1 LRNNEIIEYSGVHDL
16 GSRLSCDTLIDPIC
30 CHLNIKKRCHLEFF
44 LKAKQCFFY
53 QLSGLLLD
61 PSSQLNRLDHVKT
74 TSTRV
79 NFKLRVSKMLDR
91 EGSRLVHWIIFNNNV
106 K

>member
-1 LRNNEIIEYSGVHDL
+1 M
-16 GSRLSCDTLIDPIC
+16 
-30 CHLNIKKRCHLEFF
+30 
-44 LKAKQCFFY
+44 FFY

-61 PSSQLNRLDHVKT
+61 PSSQLNQLDYVKT

-79 NFKLRVSKMLDR
+79 NFKLKVSKMLDR

-106 K
+106 IYFFSAFKLFFIRTTL

>member
-1 LRNNEIIEYSGVHDL
+1 M
-16 GSRLSCDTLIDPIC
+16 
-30 CHLNIKKRCHLEFF
+30 
-44 LKAKQCFFY
+44 FFY

-61 PSSQLNRLDHVKT
+61 PSSQLNQLDYVKT

-79 NFKLRVSKMLDR
+79 NFKLNVSKMLDR

-106 K
+106 IYFFSAFKLFFIRTTL